1 MSFLDVLF
9 SHGMLFSLKY
19 TEHHQW
25 MTSRWNMTVSMLD
38 LQMISKRQLKF
49 NSVYIDTQYHLYV
62 HLDTLVVN
70 LLYFIKLDRDPSHQ

>member
-1 MSFLDVLF
+1 
-9 SHGMLFSLKY
+9 
-19 TEHHQW
+19 
-25 MTSRWNMTVSMLD
+25 MTVSMLD